1 MTHRTRRTRS
11 LALTAAVAGTLL
23 AAPAAHAD
31 AIDDTLAKL
40 PAGQISCDQAQ
51 RYWTN
56 DADYNNKVR
65 QAQTI
70 AMFDRRG
77 PQILDGLAR
86 VDEAATRC
94 GLKGGGAPAPSNP
107 APANNAPS
115 NNAPASQAPSNTA
128 AQPVGQLVTL
138 APQGVPTF
146 DVPVANVAT
155 VRLPDLQAILEELL
169 ARYGGG
175 SSLPTLAR

>member
-1 MTHRTRRTRS
+1 MTNGIHS
-11 LALTAAVAGTLL
+11 LALAVAAAGTLL
-23 AAPAAHAD
+23 MAPAAHAD
-31 AIDDTLAKL
+31 AIDDALAKL
-40 PAGQISCDQAQ
+40 PAGQISCDQAK

-77 PQILDGLAR
+77 PRILDGLAR

-94 GLKGGGAPAPSNP
+94 GLKGGGNP
-107 APANNAPS
+107 APANP
-115 NNAPASQAPSNTA
+115 APANPAPANPAPANPAPAKT

-155 VRLPDLQAILEELL
+155 VRLPDLQAIAQELL

-175 SSLPTLAR
+175 SSLPTLPR

>member
-1 MTHRTRRTRS
+1 MTNGIHS
-11 LALTAAVAGTLL
+11 LALAVAAAGTLL
-23 AAPAAHAD
+23 MAPAAHAD
-31 AIDDTLAKL
+31 AIDDALAKL
-40 PAGQISCDQAQ
+40 PAGQISCDQAK

-77 PQILDGLAR
+77 PRILDGLAR

-94 GLKGGGAPAPSNP
+94 GLKGGGNP
-107 APANNAPS
+107 APANP
-115 NNAPASQAPSNTA
+115 APANPAPAKT

-155 VRLPDLQAILEELL
+155 VRLPDLQAIAQLLL

-175 SSLPTLAR
+175 SSLPTLPR